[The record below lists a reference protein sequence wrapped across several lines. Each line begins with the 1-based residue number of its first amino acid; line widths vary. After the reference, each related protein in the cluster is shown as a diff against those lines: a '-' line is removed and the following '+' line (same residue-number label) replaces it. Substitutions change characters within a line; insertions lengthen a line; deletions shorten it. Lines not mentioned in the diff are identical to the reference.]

1 MNLMAIRK
9 CQILLMDA
17 RIGRWDK
24 LWLSCRKLIFLNIV
38 NRMYGN
44 TEVFLVQSSLYQ
56 SLQRSR
62 DATNNNFLS
71 FWLDPIWARTFGT
84 IVVVTVWYL
93 CNHCLSPLKLCIRTP
108 FMTRCFRYNIMWKSL
123 SVTCDRLEV
132 FSGYYV
138 FPTNKTDRHDI
149 IGLLHK
155 YSPIFMQ

>member
-56 SLQRSR
+56 SLQS
-62 DATNNNFLS
+62 TS
-71 FWLDPIWARTFGT
+71 
-84 IVVVTVWYL
+84 YMYS
-93 CNHCLSPLKLCIRTP
+93 HCLPLLQDHVS
-108 FMTRCFRYNIMWKSL
+108 N
-123 SVTCDRLEV
+123 
-132 FSGYYV
+132 
-138 FPTNKTDRHDI
+138 
-149 IGLLHK
+149 
-155 YSPIFMQ
+155 